1 MLGAGDNPLIAMQM
15 ADDELGTKL
24 ECALLSSDQV
34 RSLGVTMVGLSNP
47 LPPYGSRLM
56 TRLAKVQTRGIAEV
70 PRKTPGLLLTS
81 LRLKKAREGANCGR
95 FCSPFHVVLRC
106 CQQCP
111 PADSLRFLPELVM
124 VQRSVVYVAYIL

>member
-1 MLGAGDNPLIAMQM
+1 MSL
-15 ADDELGTKL
+15 EL
-24 ECALLSSDQV
+24 
-34 RSLGVTMVGLSNP
+34 SLNVLYCHQIWCDHGWLVKSFT
-47 LPPYGSRLM
+47 PYGSRLM

-124 VQRSVVYVAYIL
+124 VQCSVVYVAYIL